1 MSIYSKLNDAR
12 VALQSTKLN
21 KTGKN
26 SFAGYNYFEL
36 GDFLPEI
43 NKIFNHYGLCG
54 VVSFGTELATLTI
67 YETGGDGKIE
77 ITSPMK
83 DANLK
88 GCHPIQ
94 NLGAVETYTRRYLW
108 VAAMEIVEHDA
119 LDSSQPLKEN
129 KVQPPRES
137 AKSITRSIWDEM
149 TPEEQAFLNDIAMEI
164 VVALNEGNTD
174 EACRLFYEQNLTSD
188 EEQPALWSRLD
199 SKQRS
204 TIKKHRES
212 LKGETK

>member
-137 AKSITRSIWDEM
+137 AKSISKSVWDEM
-149 TPEEQAFLNDIAMEI
+149 TPEEQAFLIDIGREMVLAIE
-164 VVALNEGNTD
+164 EGNIIET
-174 EACRLFYEQNLTSD
+174 CRLFYEQNLTP
-188 EEQPALWSRLD
+188 EEQTALWSRLD

-204 TIKKHRES
+204 AIKKHRES

>member
-137 AKSITRSIWDEM
+137 AKSISKSVWDEM
-149 TPEEQAFLNDIAMEI
+149 TPEEQAFLIDIGREMVLAIE
-164 VVALNEGNTD
+164 EGNIIET
-174 EACRLFYEQNLTSD
+174 CRLFYEQNLTP
-188 EEQPALWSRLD
+188 EEQTALWSRLD

-204 TIKKHRES
+204 AIKNIVKV
-212 LKGETK
+212 